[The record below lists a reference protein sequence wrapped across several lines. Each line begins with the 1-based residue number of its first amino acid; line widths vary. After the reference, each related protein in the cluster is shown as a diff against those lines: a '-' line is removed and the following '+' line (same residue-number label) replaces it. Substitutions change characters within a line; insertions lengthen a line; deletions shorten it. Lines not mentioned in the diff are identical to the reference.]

1 MHSCVIIG
9 ADESEDKRKGGGP
22 TDERDIGTREY
33 FPYSQPLN
41 DTDDKYAAHQ
51 IEKSDTDGP
60 ANEDKDLPVM
70 DTRLRIPYNRVYEIV
85 QPELGN
91 HLKVGECE
99 RQAT

>member
-1 MHSCVIIG
+1 MMNLK
-9 ADESEDKRKGGGP
+9 DNKEKR
-22 TDERDIGTREY
+22 
-33 FPYSQPLN
+33 
-41 DTDDKYAAHQ
+41 
-51 IEKSDTDGP
+51 DTDGP